1 MLGIIRTDRWMNEH
15 FFEPEKICEKIT
27 RESRNHGTGLY
38 QFLQEKG
45 MYRPN
50 VFTKNTFFKLKEDK
64 IWEYVER
71 LFAKYRKLWVGP
83 DAPVYIF
90 PSRYSIFDPHL
101 KKNGFTLFPDKIFL
115 FLPPLSDK
123 KEVEALFVHE
133 YHHATRIAKLA
144 KPRDEYTLLDSLI
157 MEGLAEM
164 AVAEYVGKPYV
175 ASWNTQYPDDL
186 LTESWHQYFKENL
199 SIPITNPVHDQL
211 LYGNRIGKAM
221 IGYALGYFIIR
232 QYKRLNR
239 SFSIT
244 NTFRTPSEQ
253 IIKMVQEKMDG

>member
-1 MLGIIRTDRWMNEH
+1 M
-15 FFEPEKICEKIT
+15 
-27 RESRNHGTGLY
+27 
-38 QFLQEKG
+38 
-45 MYRPN
+45 
-50 VFTKNTFFKLKEDK
+50 
-64 IWEYVER
+64 
-71 LFAKYRKLWVGP
+71 
-83 DAPVYIF
+83 
-90 PSRYSIFDPHL
+90 
-101 KKNGFTLFPDKIFL
+101 
-115 FLPPLSDK
+115 
-123 KEVEALFVHE
+123 
-133 YHHATRIAKLA
+133 AKLA

-239 SFSIT
+239 SFPSPILFT
-244 NTFRTPSEQ
+244 PVRTDYKNGAGKNGRIVEAIATSSL
-253 IIKMVQEKMDG
+253 KKKTLFKKA